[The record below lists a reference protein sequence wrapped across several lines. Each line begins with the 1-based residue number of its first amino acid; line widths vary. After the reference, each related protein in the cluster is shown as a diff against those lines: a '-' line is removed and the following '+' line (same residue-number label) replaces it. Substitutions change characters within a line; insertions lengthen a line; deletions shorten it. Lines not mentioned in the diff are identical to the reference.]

1 MMVYRIDESFGI
13 QLSLGTK
20 IIKFT
25 QLSLCYSMI
34 TNHELSKKGALWTVC
49 LQIQVFLQVSCF
61 SFYCRSR
68 YRCFRTGAKSIWSCA
83 GATTNASIVY
93 LLKYILE
100 HRTCADTSVCYMHLR
115 SVQKAFFH
123 LSNQLGCCIKRQVHP
138 AKGDVKY
145 YSSVASRHLA
155 ARFKMLQNGAFVKV
169 SHFSSRFSDFHVNSG
184 FWYFYR
190 NGDFLA
196 I

>member
-1 MMVYRIDESFGI
+1 M
-13 QLSLGTK
+13 SLKKITNIRYVGTK
-20 IIKFT
+20 IFKFT

-83 GATTNASIVY
+83 GASTNASIVY

-115 SVQKAFFH
+115 SVQKAFFTFQTSWVAASSGRCIQQRVMWNITAQLPLDTLPLASKCCKMAL
-123 LSNQLGCCIKRQVHP
+123 LSK
-138 AKGDVKY
+138 
-145 YSSVASRHLA
+145 
-155 ARFKMLQNGAFVKV
+155 
-169 SHFSSRFSDFHVNSG
+169 FHISAPDLVTFMSILDSG
-184 FWYFYR
+184 TFIEMEIF
-190 NGDFLA
+190 
-196 I
+196 